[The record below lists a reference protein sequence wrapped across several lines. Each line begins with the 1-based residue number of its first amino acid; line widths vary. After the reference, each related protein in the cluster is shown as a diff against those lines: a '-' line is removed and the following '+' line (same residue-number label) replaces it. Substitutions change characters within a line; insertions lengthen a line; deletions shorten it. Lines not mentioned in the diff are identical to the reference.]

1 MSEMLFSNPS
11 HLVLILSMIS
21 LISKDESI
29 LMKKNK
35 NFTQK
40 VAPYHLGTD
49 PGPLVSDSPPFL
61 PSMKKRYL
69 FLLANKI
76 DLVFFSCNKDE
87 Y

>member
-1 MSEMLFSNPS
+1 
-11 HLVLILSMIS
+11 MIS

-29 LMKKNK
+29 IMKKNK

-61 PSMKKRYL
+61 PSMKKSYL